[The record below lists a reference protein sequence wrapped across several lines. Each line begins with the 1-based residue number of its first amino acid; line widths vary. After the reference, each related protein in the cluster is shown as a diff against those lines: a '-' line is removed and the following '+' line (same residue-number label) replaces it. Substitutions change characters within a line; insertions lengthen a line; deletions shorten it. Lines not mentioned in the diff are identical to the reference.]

1 MYIIYITP
9 EAGHRRLPEH
19 AQEQPE
25 AGRRRHPQQA
35 QEEHQAVER
44 WLAHLKQPAFVLYV

>member
-9 EAGHRRLPEH
+9 EAGHRRLPQH

-25 AGRRRHPQQA
+25 AGRRRLP
-35 QEEHQAVER
+35 HQAHEQRGVET
-44 WLAHLKQPAFVLYV
+44 WLAPFKQAAFVLYV

>member
-1 MYIIYITP
+1 MMYITP
-9 EAGHRRLPEH
+9 G
-19 AQEQPE
+19 
-25 AGRRRHPQQA
+25 AGRRHPHTPGAGRRHPQQA